1 MLSSMVNSYV
11 SYINYIGII
20 MKIPGNTDLHLNLP
34 TLRGRLGKNGFD
46 ITGNYKK
53 RLQESALKTRKHK
66 KVARLCMAVTK

>member
-34 TLRGRLGKNGFD
+34 TLRGRLGEKWFQHHWELQKKGYKN
-46 ITGNYKK
+46 
-53 RLQESALKTRKHK
+53 QH
-66 KVARLCMAVTK
+66 

>member
-46 ITGNYKK
+46 ITGDYKK
-53 RLQESALKTRKHK
+53 KVTRISTEDKKTQKGCTT
-66 KVARLCMAVTK
+66 VYGGY